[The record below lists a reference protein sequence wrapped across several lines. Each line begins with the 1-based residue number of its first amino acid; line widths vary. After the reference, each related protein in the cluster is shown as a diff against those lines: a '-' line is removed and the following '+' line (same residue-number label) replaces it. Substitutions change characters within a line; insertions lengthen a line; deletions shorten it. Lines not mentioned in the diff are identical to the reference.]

1 MCWEAATTAIPKHVS
16 SNADRAKPK
25 QNDMK
30 QIRTILV
37 IIFLIAINGVV
48 SGQPRM
54 QPKKIKAKEDY
65 THYPTKMTFPVSLF
79 SDYNRE
85 SIYSF
90 DKQNRNIG
98 VTYEKNQ
105 NGIKTTF
112 SLYLYPADKGFE
124 RRLRNEYQNSM
135 QSVVYAMGKG
145 VHATQ
150 KVVKHEGEKYD
161 CTGIQAIF
169 LNIDNGLSQLTIFEA
184 GTWFYKIRISTNRQ
198 DTTFVEKLNNEII
211 SNFDP
216 ALLTE
221 LNPLSEEIGVIYNS
235 QTAFR
240 DSILLGSVMG
250 MALRQIEWVTDSVS
264 IRERASG
271 VPDFYLGFHIEGLK
285 AFMEFQHRFDY
296 RKSNF
301 TDKFLRELQ
310 MISDAN
316 FLNEFVME
324 EYRYLLFPPKDIPF
338 RIEEYR
344 QWRLENNITIN
355 LNEVFTRL
363 TFSVRK

>member
-1 MCWEAATTAIPKHVS
+1 M
-16 SNADRAKPK
+16 KP
-25 QNDMK
+25 
-30 QIRTILV
+30 IRTILTT
-37 IIFLIAINGVV
+37 IFLITAIGVV

-65 THYPTKMTFPVSLF
+65 THFPTKMTFPITLF
-79 SDYNRE
+79 SDYKRE
-85 SIYSF
+85 NIYSF

-98 VTYEKNQ
+98 VTYEKILS
-105 NGIKTTF
+105 GVKTTF
-112 SLYLYPADKGFE
+112 SLYLYPAGKGYE
-124 RRLRNEYQNSM
+124 GRLRNEYFNSM

-145 VHATQ
+145 VNATQ
-150 KVVKHEGEKYD
+150 IVVKHEGEKYD

-169 LNIDNGLSQLTIFEA
+169 VNLDNGLSQLTIFEA
-184 GTWFYKIRISTNRQ
+184 GTWFYKIRISTNNQ
-198 DTTFVEKLNNEII
+198 DTTSVEKLFNEII

-216 ALLTE
+216 TLLTE
-221 LNPLSEEIGVIYNS
+221 LNPLSEEIGVTYNFH
-235 QTAFR
+235 TAFR
-240 DSILLGSVMG
+240 DSILLGSAMG
-250 MALRQIEWVTDSVS
+250 MSLRQIEWVTDSVS

-301 TDKFLRELQ
+301 TEKFLRELQ
-310 MISDAN
+310 MISDAD

-338 RIEEYR
+338 RIEEYK